1 VWKFPNKIQ
10 FDFWLP
16 LNGKGSTEAAAG
28 RTKASDKNT
37 LWVLIQL

>member
-16 LNGKGSTEAAAG
+16 LNGKGSTEAAG
-28 RTKASDKNT
+28 PTKASDKNS